1 MDFCHSRCFCVCRW
15 RENVIKS
22 SRVTHTH
29 TYAHWLWALCER
41 LSPPF
46 YFEGLFEPTNVEWL
60 WSILLYSAWK
70 YVEGDTF
77 TTDNEQKKIRII
89 HLITQQIQI
98 YFDSNNNSCH
108 WMIVSVHSM
117 PMCEPIFFGLSDNYS
132 HSAKALMC
140 TCVQRW
146 HIWFAWKENA
156 FYGVTLWITTTTSA
170 TTKNRFTLTHDANF

>member
-1 MDFCHSRCFCVCRW
+1 MSLKGKCHKKQPSH
-15 RENVIKS
+15 
-22 SRVTHTH
+22 THTH
-29 TYAHWLWALCER
+29 MLIDCEHFARDFR
-41 LSPPF
+41 LHSISKVCLNQRMSS
-46 YFEGLFEPTNVEWL
+46 GSDLFCCILHGNMSKATHSRQTTN
-60 WSILLYSAWK
+60 K
-70 YVEGDTF
+70 
-77 TTDNEQKKIRII
+77 KKIRII

-108 WMIVSVHSM
+108 WMIVSVHPM

-140 TCVQRW
+140 NCVQRW